1 MYAGVWLL
9 VTFVFIKHRSLR
21 TSLVVL
27 RLHAPNPGTP
37 ALGAWSLRTSLVVLR
52 LHAPNA
58 GVPGLIP
65 SRELDPTCGNE
76 DPVQPNKI
84 NQ

>member
-9 VTFVFIKHRSLR
+9 VTFVFIKHR
-21 TSLVVL
+21 
-27 RLHAPNPGTP
+27 
-37 ALGAWSLRTSLVVLR
+37 SLRTSLVVLR